1 MGQRG
6 RGWDRELPE
15 GFERT
20 FPDGKPRCWSRSKKT
35 GAQCGRPA
43 ATGQHVCRFHGGNAP
58 QALKAAGRRVAE
70 AELTASVTR
79 QLARLDVAPV
89 DNPLTALAE
98 LAGQVVA
105 FKDAL
110 ADRVNQLSE
119 IRYQAGAGEQIR
131 AEIVLYERA
140 LDRCNNVLSSM
151 GRLNIDDRL
160 ARVNERQV
168 ETLIGAV
175 DALLAYLGVS
185 GDKAVEAK
193 RFLAR
198 KLRAA

>member
-1 MGQRG
+1 MPKHGYG
-6 RGWDRELPE
+6 RDLPE
-15 GFERT
+15 GFERN

-58 QALKAAGRRVAE
+58 QALKAAERRVAE
-70 AELTASVTR
+70 AELTTAVTR

-89 DNPLTALAE
+89 DNPLTALAQ

-119 IRYQAGAGEQIR
+119 IRYQAGAGEQVR
-131 AEIVLYERA
+131 AEIVLFERA
-140 LDRCNNVLSSM
+140 MDRCNTVLSNM
-151 GRLNIDDRL
+151 GRLNIDERL
-160 ARVNERQV
+160 AKVSEQQA

-175 DALLAYLGVS
+175 DALLVHLGIT
-185 GDKAVEAK
+185 GEQATEAR

-198 KLRAA
+198 RLRSV